1 MTATEDPSE
10 FSTEELKRY
19 AAVMFYTSGELPMS
33 DAKKT
38 ALLNFVR
45 VGGGFLGVH
54 SATDTFYTWP
64 DYLDLIGG
72 YFNGHPWQ
80 SGEVAATTGDFV
92 VETGNNHASVGARAT
107 IILIGIS
114 HAATVALTF
123 VNAAS
128 SSLTGSRSPV
138 AAQARMASVEVAVR
152 LFRAKK

>member
-1 MTATEDPSE
+1 
-10 FSTEELKRY
+10 
-19 AAVMFYTSGELPMS
+19 MS
-33 DAKKT
+33 DAEKT

-64 DYLDLIGG
+64 DCLDLIGG

-123 VNAAS
+123 VNAAKFDWV
-128 SSLTGSRSPV
+128 SLTCGSTGQDGVGRSRGP
-138 AAQARMASVEVAVR
+138 ALPSEKITR
-152 LFRAKK
+152 